1 MHEAQ
6 LHESNAFITLTYADE
21 HLPQDRS
28 LDKREFQLFIKRLRK
43 SIQPQRL
50 RYFHCGEYGAKL
62 GRPHYHACLF
72 GFDFPDK
79 ELQRYSKTGEKLYR
93 SDLLDSAWQNKGWAL
108 IGEVTFQSAAYVARY
123 ITKKITGEAAHDHYL
138 NVDKH
143 TGEILNPLQPE
154 YTTMSR
160 RPGIGS
166 DWFNK
171 YAEDVY
177 PSDEV
182 ICKGMA
188 VKPPK
193 YYDQLYEIQDPD
205 SFREIKETRRKSAK
219 ARKHDNTPERL
230 EAKRKVKLAQLNQ
243 LKRNYENDL

>member
-1 MHEAQ
+1 
-6 LHESNAFITLTYADE
+6 
-21 HLPQDRS
+21 
-28 LDKREFQLFIKRLRK
+28 
-43 SIQPQRL
+43 
-50 RYFHCGEYGAKL
+50 
-62 GRPHYHACLF
+62 
-72 GFDFPDK
+72 
-79 ELQRYSKTGEKLYR
+79 
-93 SDLLDSAWQNKGWAL
+93 
-108 IGEVTFQSAAYVARY
+108 
-123 ITKKITGEAAHDHYL
+123 
-138 NVDKH
+138 
-143 TGEILNPLQPE
+143 
-154 YTTMSR
+154 MSR

>member
-1 MHEAQ
+1 MACYSPLEGYRRIGGGWTPRKQDSAGTRLNVPCGQCIGCRLEYSRQWAIRCMHEAQ

-123 ITKKITGEAAHDHYL
+123 ITKKITGEAAHDHY
-138 NVDKH
+138 
-143 TGEILNPLQPE
+143 
-154 YTTMSR
+154 
-160 RPGIGS
+160 
-166 DWFNK
+166 
-171 YAEDVY
+171 
-177 PSDEV
+177 
-182 ICKGMA
+182 
-188 VKPPK
+188 
-193 YYDQLYEIQDPD
+193 
-205 SFREIKETRRKSAK
+205 
-219 ARKHDNTPERL
+219 
-230 EAKRKVKLAQLNQ
+230 
-243 LKRNYENDL
+243 